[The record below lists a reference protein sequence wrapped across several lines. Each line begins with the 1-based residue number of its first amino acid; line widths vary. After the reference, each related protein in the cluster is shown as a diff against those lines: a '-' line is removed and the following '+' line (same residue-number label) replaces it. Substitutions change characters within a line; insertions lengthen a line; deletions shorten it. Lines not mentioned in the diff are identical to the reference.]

1 MTRIDTDCYFD
12 NYNPQI
18 IAIMP
23 KIICNTAIA
32 R

>member
-1 MTRIDTDCYFD
+1 MTRIDADRYFD